1 MTLTSDLLTWK
12 CCMTHLPLEQG
23 MLIDLLTGIG
33 QSRFL
38 VTDRDCH
45 LLVGLS
51 ELSAAVVLATTP
63 SSARTASCGSTRS
76 AVASATI
83 RLMADP
89 NYVPRCDV
97 QQGSAHG
104 QQSCDWNGCPGH
116 VDNFCGFSVW
126 SCTYFPSSMHK
137 PYRTFTNIDWAHKNV
152 CRVRKFL

>member
-1 MTLTSDLLTWK
+1 
-12 CCMTHLPLEQG
+12 

-89 NYVPRCDV
+89 NYVPRCNSKV
-97 QQGSAHG
+97 QPMDSRAVTEM
-104 QQSCDWNGCPGH
+104 DAR
-116 VDNFCGFSVW
+116 D
-126 SCTYFPSSMHK
+126 M
-137 PYRTFTNIDWAHKNV
+137 
-152 CRVRKFL
+152 